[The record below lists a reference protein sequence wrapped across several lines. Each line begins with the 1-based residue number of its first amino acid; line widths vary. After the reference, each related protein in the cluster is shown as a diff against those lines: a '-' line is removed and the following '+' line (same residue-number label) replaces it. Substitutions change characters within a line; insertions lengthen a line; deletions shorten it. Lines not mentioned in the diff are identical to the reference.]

1 MGLLT
6 MAHLRHAGASQVGA
20 LYVVFFQRGADH
32 PGEGLNPG
40 ERVRAAGGINT
51 FRVIPMGLL
60 TMGNFAHAGAVRR
73 LR

>member
-1 MGLLT
+1 MGLLR
-6 MAHLRHAGASQVGA
+6 MGQVSHAGA

-60 TMGNFAHAGAVRR
+60 TMGNFAHAGAVRS